1 MAAMGSFARTWET
14 KYHLHLEINE
24 SQPFL
29 RARISLTLPP
39 EDLPKSCPVS
49 VHGAFCLWREEEKS
63 RESKNAGEP
72 LPKNSYIML
81 DVRIPPAGGI
91 RTSSNIELFSV
102 GSTVSEDSD
111 QLAEEPGNARRT
123 LLGKTVS
130 LQPL

>member
-49 VHGAFCLWREEEKS
+49 VHGAFCLWGEEGRRAEEKS
-63 RESKNAGEP
+63 AEEPLFAKRGSPAP

-81 DVRIPPAGGI
+81 AVRIPPL
-91 RTSSNIELFSV
+91 RNMH
-102 GSTVSEDSD
+102 SE
-111 QLAEEPGNARRT
+111 
-123 LLGKTVS
+123 
-130 LQPL
+130 